1 MGSKDKSGFWKLT
14 MNKETKNEVLFDV
27 VMTIFFVTNDK
38 ESFMII

>member
-1 MGSKDKSGFWKLT
+1 

-27 VMTIFFVTNDK
+27 VMIIFFVTNDT